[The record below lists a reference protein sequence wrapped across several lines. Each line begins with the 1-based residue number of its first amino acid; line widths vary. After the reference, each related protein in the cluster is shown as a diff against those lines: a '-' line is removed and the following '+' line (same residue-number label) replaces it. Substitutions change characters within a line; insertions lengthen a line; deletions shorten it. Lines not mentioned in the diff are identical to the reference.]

1 MSILG
6 KNKINISEERLIYR
20 LKNLSFS
27 QNMLNTW
34 TRNKEEFFEKYIRG
48 IYWSDSTEKDRMYE
62 ENMSYGRDFHILCQ
76 RMFMGIDLVRG
87 DSSGRELD
95 DYTKLEK
102 IAKIK
107 SAYDR
112 YYGDRL
118 VYRPELEIEY
128 KGSLFITLD
137 LLVEIYKDG
146 RLDKIDIWDWKTE
159 KKRIDEMDALK
170 KMQTRVYMY
179 VVKETIAR
187 DLDYGNVSMHYY
199 QPSYDNNIKIV
210 YSNKL
215 HQENKNMIW
224 DLVREIRSPDSYKDF
239 IDAK

>member
-1 MSILG
+1 
-6 KNKINISEERLIYR
+6 
-20 LKNLSFS
+20 
-27 QNMLNTW
+27 
-34 TRNKEEFFEKYIRG
+34 
-48 IYWSDSTEKDRMYE
+48 
-62 ENMSYGRDFHILCQ
+62 
-76 RMFMGIDLVRG
+76 MFMGIDLVRG

-187 DLDYGNVSMHYY
+187 DLDYGNVSMHY
-199 QPSYDNNIKIV
+199 
-210 YSNKL
+210 
-215 HQENKNMIW
+215 
-224 DLVREIRSPDSYKDF
+224 RSEERRVGKECRSRWSPY
-239 IDAK
+239 

>member
-1 MSILG
+1 
-6 KNKINISEERLIYR
+6 
-20 LKNLSFS
+20 
-27 QNMLNTW
+27 
-34 TRNKEEFFEKYIRG
+34 
-48 IYWSDSTEKDRMYE
+48 
-62 ENMSYGRDFHILCQ
+62 
-76 RMFMGIDLVRG
+76 MFMGIDLVRG

-128 KGSLFITLD
+128 KGSRFITLD
-137 LLVEIYKDG
+137 LLVDIYKDG
-146 RLDKIDIWDWKTE
+146 RLDKIDIWYWKTE
-159 KKRIDEMDALK
+159 KKRIDEMDAVK

-187 DLDYGNVSMHYY
+187 YLNYGNVSMHYY
-199 QPSYDNNIKIV
+199 QTSYDNNIKIV
-210 YSNKL
+210 YS
-215 HQENKNMIW
+215 
-224 DLVREIRSPDSYKDF
+224 RSEERRVGKECRSRWS
-239 IDAK
+239 